1 MIETCFFINK
11 EKTISACNILL
22 NVFSDDFLQ
31 KNEIKEIELH
41 YMGESRE
48 GELLEIFHKQV
59 DDSTHFCQIRCGE
72 RKVFEMS
79 ILF

>member
-1 MIETCFFINK
+1 
-11 EKTISACNILL
+11 
-22 NVFSDDFLQ
+22 LQ